1 MDDSGQRN
9 SGNTL
14 SDVYKGII
22 IMQAMILVQCEMK
35 KEKDTLTA
43 TCFIL
48 IG

>member
-22 IMQAMILVQCEMK
+22 IMQGCLQRNYNNASNDFGKM
-35 KEKDTLTA
+35 
-43 TCFIL
+43 
-48 IG
+48 